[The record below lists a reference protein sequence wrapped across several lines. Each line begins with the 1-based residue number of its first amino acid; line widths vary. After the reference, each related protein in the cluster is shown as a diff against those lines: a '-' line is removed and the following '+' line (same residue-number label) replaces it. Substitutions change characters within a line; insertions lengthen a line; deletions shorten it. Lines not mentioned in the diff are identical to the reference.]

1 MAFKAAHADSFAKH
15 PSCGHGILEEL
26 LVDVSFMLQ
35 PIIFPLFL

>member
-26 LVDVSFMLQ
+26 LVGE
-35 PIIFPLFL
+35 